1 MQLHT
6 SLSGPVLHPCLN
18 CTDQQTQALYPQ
30 LRTDSSC
37 SRWRRTPT
45 VSTNSWWCNSSFIKS
60 SHRRRHKGFWDTIS
74 GDGHCVSL
82 KRGTGQTVPLV
93 DFLESSP
100 DSSVRQRGVSPRGAG
115 TPVSEPLTQT
125 VTDPK
130 QHAGPQWPGDL
141 WIDLQWTQRAGRVGQ
156 NQCTICNTED
166 L

>member
-18 CTDQQTQALYPQ
+18 CTDQQTQALYPR

-37 SRWRRTPT
+37 SRWRTPDGLGDVT
-45 VSTNSWWCNSSFIKS
+45 ALLHQS
-60 SHRRRHKGFWDTIS
+60 SHRRRRKGFWDTIS
-74 GDGHCVSL
+74 RDGHCVSF
-82 KRGTGQTVPLV
+82 KRGTGQTAPLV
-93 DFLESSP
+93 DFLGSSP
-100 DSSVRQRGVSPRGAG
+100 DSSIASLWLCKRGAG

-130 QHAGPQWPGDL
+130 QHVGLQRPGDL
-141 WIDLQWTQRAGRVGQ
+141 WIDLQWTQRAGQVGQ